1 MRVTKAEVIKT
12 ASDMADRNGLHNV
25 SLKAIAEN
33 LGIRTPSLYNHI
45 GSLDELLREIAHS
58 GMRTMN
64 EKMIRAAIGKTGDS
78 ALKLVAVE
86 YLNYMIEHPG
96 VYEIIQWASWNGT
109 EETAIIFNDYLSL
122 LKTLI
127 CSCGFNP
134 DKTTEILSMVTG
146 MLHGYTT
153 LQLRYAF
160 SNPDKVRKELQI
172 ENNFV
177 IGHIGRFNLQK
188 NHKFILEIFKRI
200 LQKEKDT
207 VLLLAGNGE
216 LEEDIKKMA
225 RELKI
230 ESNVR
235 FLGVR
240 KDIER
245 LYQAMDIFLM
255 PSLFEGLPLTGVEA
269 QASNIK
275 CFFSDTITKEVIITD
290 NTKFISLNE
299 SAEKWAKE
307 ILENRVYD
315 RENVKIINE
324 EFDIRKLA
332 KKMQKKYIE
341 YNERKFKE

>member
-1 MRVTKAEVIKT
+1 MYRKRKMNMRVTKAEVIKT

-160 SNPDKVRKELQI
+160 SNPDKVRKELSEAI
-172 ENNFV
+172 
-177 IGHIGRFNLQK
+177 
-188 NHKFILEIFKRI
+188 
-200 LQKEKDT
+200 DT
-207 VLLLAGNGE
+207 LLLGANQKYK
-216 LEEDIKKMA
+216 DYTKISFKYFV
-225 RELKI
+225 RETCKSPN
-230 ESNVR
+230 EKCT
-235 FLGVR
+235 FL
-240 KDIER
+240 
-245 LYQAMDIFLM
+245 YNYFTIFQFS
-255 PSLFEGLPLTGVEA
+255 P
-269 QASNIK
+269 
-275 CFFSDTITKEVIITD
+275 FFSST
-290 NTKFISLNE
+290 
-299 SAEKWAKE
+299 
-307 ILENRVYD
+307 R
-315 RENVKIINE
+315 
-324 EFDIRKLA
+324 
-332 KKMQKKYIE
+332 
-341 YNERKFKE
+341 

>member
-1 MRVTKAEVIKT
+1 MYRKRKMNMRVTKAEVIKT
-12 ASDMADRNGLHNV
+12 ASDMADRNGLLNV

-160 SNPDKVRKELQI
+160 SNPDKVRKELSEAI
-172 ENNFV
+172 
-177 IGHIGRFNLQK
+177 
-188 NHKFILEIFKRI
+188 
-200 LQKEKDT
+200 DT
-207 VLLLAGNGE
+207 LLLGANQKYK
-216 LEEDIKKMA
+216 DYKK
-225 RELKI
+225 
-230 ESNVR
+230 
-235 FLGVR
+235 
-240 KDIER
+240 
-245 LYQAMDIFLM
+245 
-255 PSLFEGLPLTGVEA
+255 
-269 QASNIK
+269 
-275 CFFSDTITKEVIITD
+275 
-290 NTKFISLNE
+290 
-299 SAEKWAKE
+299 
-307 ILENRVYD
+307 
-315 RENVKIINE
+315 
-324 EFDIRKLA
+324 
-332 KKMQKKYIE
+332 
-341 YNERKFKE
+341 

>member
-146 MLHGYTT
+146 MLHG
-153 LQLRYAF
+153 
-160 SNPDKVRKELQI
+160 
-172 ENNFV
+172 
-177 IGHIGRFNLQK
+177 GRRN
-188 NHKFILEIFKRI
+188 
-200 LQKEKDT
+200 
-207 VLLLAGNGE
+207 A
-216 LEEDIKKMA
+216 
-225 RELKI
+225 
-230 ESNVR
+230 
-235 FLGVR
+235 R
-240 KDIER
+240 KDH
-245 LYQAMDIFLM
+245 L
-255 PSLFEGLPLTGVEA
+255 
-269 QASNIK
+269 
-275 CFFSDTITKEVIITD
+275 
-290 NTKFISLNE
+290 
-299 SAEKWAKE
+299 
-307 ILENRVYD
+307 
-315 RENVKIINE
+315 
-324 EFDIRKLA
+324 RKLSNSEQC
-332 KKMQKKYIE
+332 KICSNSE
-341 YNERKFKE
+341 YGCGRRYPFFVSMLYSI

>member
-1 MRVTKAEVIKT
+1 MCRKRKMNMRVTKAEVIKT
-12 ASDMADRNGLHNV
+12 ASDMADRNGLHHV

-64 EKMIRAAIGKTGDS
+64 EKMIRAVIGKTGDS

-134 DKTTEILSMVTG
+134 DKTTEILNMVTG

-160 SNPDKVRKELQI
+160 SNPDKVRKELSEAI
-172 ENNFV
+172 
-177 IGHIGRFNLQK
+177 
-188 NHKFILEIFKRI
+188 
-200 LQKEKDT
+200 DT
-207 VLLLAGNGE
+207 LLLGANQ
-216 LEEDIKKMA
+216 KY
-225 RELKI
+225 
-230 ESNVR
+230 
-235 FLGVR
+235 
-240 KDIER
+240 KD
-245 LYQAMDIFLM
+245 
-255 PSLFEGLPLTGVEA
+255 
-269 QASNIK
+269 
-275 CFFSDTITKEVIITD
+275 
-290 NTKFISLNE
+290 
-299 SAEKWAKE
+299 
-307 ILENRVYD
+307 
-315 RENVKIINE
+315 
-324 EFDIRKLA
+324 
-332 KKMQKKYIE
+332 
-341 YNERKFKE
+341 

>member
-64 EKMIRAAIGKTGDS
+64 EKMIRAVIGKTGDS

-122 LKTLI
+122 LKT
-127 CSCGFNP
+127 
-134 DKTTEILSMVTG
+134 EILNMVTG

-160 SNPDKVRKELQI
+160 SNPDKVRKELSEAI
-172 ENNFV
+172 
-177 IGHIGRFNLQK
+177 
-188 NHKFILEIFKRI
+188 
-200 LQKEKDT
+200 DT
-207 VLLLAGNGE
+207 LLLGANQ
-216 LEEDIKKMA
+216 KY
-225 RELKI
+225 
-230 ESNVR
+230 
-235 FLGVR
+235 
-240 KDIER
+240 KD
-245 LYQAMDIFLM
+245 
-255 PSLFEGLPLTGVEA
+255 
-269 QASNIK
+269 
-275 CFFSDTITKEVIITD
+275 
-290 NTKFISLNE
+290 
-299 SAEKWAKE
+299 
-307 ILENRVYD
+307 
-315 RENVKIINE
+315 
-324 EFDIRKLA
+324 
-332 KKMQKKYIE
+332 
-341 YNERKFKE
+341 

>member
-1 MRVTKAEVIKT
+1 MNMRVTRAEVIKT

-160 SNPDKVRKELQI
+160 SNPDKVRKELSEAI
-172 ENNFV
+172 
-177 IGHIGRFNLQK
+177 
-188 NHKFILEIFKRI
+188 
-200 LQKEKDT
+200 DT
-207 VLLLAGNGE
+207 LLLGANQ
-216 LEEDIKKMA
+216 KY
-225 RELKI
+225 
-230 ESNVR
+230 
-235 FLGVR
+235 
-240 KDIER
+240 KD
-245 LYQAMDIFLM
+245 Y
-255 PSLFEGLPLTGVEA
+255 
-269 QASNIK
+269 
-275 CFFSDTITKEVIITD
+275 
-290 NTKFISLNE
+290 
-299 SAEKWAKE
+299 
-307 ILENRVYD
+307 
-315 RENVKIINE
+315 
-324 EFDIRKLA
+324 
-332 KKMQKKYIE
+332 
-341 YNERKFKE
+341 